1 MTDFLKISVLKI
13 FFLRLGLTVGTDLK
27 VFFLLLVCLFVC
39 SLRAWVE
46 MGKGK
51 GGNRSG
57 GGKYSDDRRRRGERA
72 APREHADDQFEDTR
86 RHKGSDEFGGVNLAM
101 WDFCQC
107 DSKRCSGRK
116 LLRLGVVHLIPLSR
130 RLFPGIVLTADG
142 RKTLSPEDRTIV
154 RDCGIAV
161 IDCSWHCIDTTKMDK
176 ARGAHPRL
184 LPFLIAANP
193 VNYGKPVQ
201 LNCAE
206 AIAAGLLLLFHS
218 HK

>member
-1 MTDFLKISVLKI
+1 M
-13 FFLRLGLTVGTDLK
+13 
-27 VFFLLLVCLFVC
+27 
-39 SLRAWVE
+39 
-46 MGKGK
+46 
-51 GGNRSG
+51 
-57 GGKYSDDRRRRGERA
+57 
-72 APREHADDQFEDTR
+72 REHAGDEIGDERGR
-86 RHKGSDEFGGVNLAM
+86 RARSTEFGGVRLAM

-116 LLRLGVVHLIPLSR
+116 LLRLGVVQLLPLSR
-130 RLFPGIVLTADG
+130 RLFPGIVLSAEG
-142 RKTLSPEDRTIV
+142 KQTLSPVDRDIV

-161 IDCSWHCIDTTKMDK
+161 IDCSWNCIDTTKMDK

-206 AIAAGLLLLFHS
+206 AIAAGLWSIRSAFMMTHALFHCCLIWLFVCCVAQRCTLPDTRRRRTS
-218 HK
+218 CLTSLCGGTRSSN

>member
-1 MTDFLKISVLKI
+1 M
-13 FFLRLGLTVGTDLK
+13 
-27 VFFLLLVCLFVC
+27 
-39 SLRAWVE
+39 
-46 MGKGK
+46 
-51 GGNRSG
+51 
-57 GGKYSDDRRRRGERA
+57 
-72 APREHADDQFEDTR
+72 REHAGDEMGEEGGGR
-86 RHKGSDEFGGVNLAM
+86 RARSAEFGGVRLAM

-116 LLRLGVVHLIPLSR
+116 LLRLGVVQLLPLAR
-130 RLFPGIVLTADG
+130 RLFPGIVLSAEG
-142 RKTLSPEDRTIV
+142 KQTLSPVDRDIV

-193 VNYGKPVQ
+193 VNYGKPIQ

-206 AIAAGLLLLFHS
+206 AIAAGLCSLHIQTVFS
-218 HK
+218 F

>member
-1 MTDFLKISVLKI
+1 M
-13 FFLRLGLTVGTDLK
+13 
-27 VFFLLLVCLFVC
+27 
-39 SLRAWVE
+39 
-46 MGKGK
+46 
-51 GGNRSG
+51 
-57 GGKYSDDRRRRGERA
+57 
-72 APREHADDQFEDTR
+72 REHAGDELGDERGR
-86 RHKGSDEFGGVNLAM
+86 RARSTEFGGVRLAM

-116 LLRLGVVHLIPLSR
+116 LLRLGVVQLLPLSR
-130 RLFPGIVLTADG
+130 RLFPGIVLSAEG
-142 RKTLSPEDRTIV
+142 KQTLSPEDRDIV

-193 VNYGKPVQ
+193 VNYGKPIQ

-206 AIAAGLLLLFHS
+206 AIAAGLWSSLVVSFLAPSHALFHCLYLGGS
-218 HK
+218 FFMQHSTVHHRVQEGGRQAAGQVCVGTLVHRAEPRPA